1 MVAGAPGRVL
11 ARAGAPLL
19 PRLLPLLL
27 LWPCGVPGIPCGQY
41 HPFRKIIQG
50 QNAVPCKWPWH
61 VSLKIHHLYSCG
73 GSLIDTE
80 WVLTAAHCVMWNYD
94 YTVELGDIY
103 YNSKDS
109 TVAYV
114 KDIIIHPSYTDLF
127 IIKNDLAL
135 IQLQSPVN
143 LSRKIQPICL
153 PSNKFNLKNG
163 TRCWVTGWG
172 LTQRPEQA
180 SEDDYP
186 SRLQEADLYIIEK
199 NHCNK
204 MLAKALFF
212 TTVFPIISNEML
224 CAYHPQGKDSCQE
237 EFGDFLVGEFQKTQI
252 QVGVVNVRR
261 DCGSEHFCLIAQ
273 FSDWIMDHLSSSVS
287 TQVDIPREDLRTPAS
302 LSLIPGKKRTRR
314 KQYYENL
321 K

>member
-224 CAYHPQGKDSCQE
+224 CAYHPQGKDSCQ
-237 EFGDFLVGEFQKTQI
+237 GDSGGALACEVGEDTWVQAGIVSWGIGCGNPEIPGIYTRVSSFSTWIIKTINQK
-252 QVGVVNVRR
+252 N
-261 DCGSEHFCLIAQ
+261 SSFLASSCLICI
-273 FSDWIMDHLSSSVS
+273 SML
-287 TQVDIPREDLRTPAS
+287 
-302 LSLIPGKKRTRR
+302 LSLCVLIT
-314 KQYYENL
+314 L
-321 K
+321 